1 MKPAVLA
8 LIATLTVPAEAQA
21 AKTQTPRTEVHD
33 ARMRTVDY
41 DPGRIYRVS
50 GVFRTATQIVF
61 SPAESILH
69 VAIGDSVAWEVAAE
83 GHVLFIK
90 PREHHQAT
98 NLLVTTERPGETRHY
113 AFELQAHAG
122 RATAAGD
129 EAVYQ
134 IRFRYPAD
142 AQLAAAQAA
151 AVATASAQERLMALQ
166 LQQGAVEGPRNLNY
180 TVQGSTR
187 LQPSEVSDN
196 GRFTLLRFPGG
207 QAMPAIFMV
216 TEDGTERL
224 TPFDVRGEFVVIHG
238 TARSYRLRRGREVLC
253 IFNEAYEPRSSQTG
267 TGTAS
272 PHVDRMMAGDPR

>member
-1 MKPAVLA
+1 MKPAALA
-8 LIATLTVPAEAQA
+8 LLAMLTLPAA
-21 AKTQTPRTEVHD
+21 AHATQTPSIEPHD
-33 ARMRTVDY
+33 GRMRTVDY
-41 DPGRIYRVS
+41 DPGRIYRVR

-98 NLLVTTERPGETRHY
+98 NLLVTTERAGETRHY
-113 AFELQAHAG
+113 AFELQARAG
-122 RATAAGD
+122 RATAAGA

-151 AVATASAQERLMALQ
+151 AAATASALQRLMALQ
-166 LQQGAVEGPRNLNY
+166 LQQGAIEGRRNLNY

-207 QAMPAIFMV
+207 QPMPAIFMV

-253 IFNEAYEPRSSQTG
+253 IFNEAYEPRSPQTG

-272 PHVDRMMAGDPR
+272 PHVDRMRTGDPR

>member
-1 MKPAVLA
+1 MKRAVFMLSVMLA
-8 LIATLTVPAEAQA
+8 LPNTVHAAQELPLEP
-21 AKTQTPRTEVHD
+21 QD

-41 DPGRIYRVS
+41 DPARIYRVT

-61 SPAESILH
+61 SPEESILH

-90 PREHHQAT
+90 PREHLQAT
-98 NLLVTTERPGETRHY
+98 NLLVTTERGGATRHY
-113 AFELQAHAG
+113 AFELRARAG

-129 EAVYQ
+129 DAVYQ
-134 IRFRYPAD
+134 IRFRYPIDEQSA
-142 AQLAAAQAA
+142 AVEAAAAA
-151 AVATASAQERLMALQ
+151 ASAVEQRLMSLE
-166 LQQGAVEGPRNLNY
+166 LQQGAVEGLRNLNY
-180 TVQGSTR
+180 TVQGSPA

-207 QAMPAIFMV
+207 QALPAIFMV

-224 TPFDVRGEFVVIHG
+224 TPHDVRGEFVVIHG
-238 TARSYRLRRGREVLC
+238 TARAYRLRRGHDVLC
-253 IFNEAYEPRSSQTG
+253 IFNEAYDPRAPQTG

-272 PHVDRMMAGDPR
+272 PQVDRTARGAVS